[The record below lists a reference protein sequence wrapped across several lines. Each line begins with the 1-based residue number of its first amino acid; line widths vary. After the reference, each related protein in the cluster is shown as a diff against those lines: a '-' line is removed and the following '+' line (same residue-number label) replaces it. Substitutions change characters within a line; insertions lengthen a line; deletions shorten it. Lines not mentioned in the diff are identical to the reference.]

1 MSLDQKMQFISPLI
15 AGKLIQRR
23 MRFLADVVLD
33 SGETIT
39 AHVPNSGAMLGAKD
53 PGMRVWLSESDNPN
67 RKLKH
72 TLEMVEY
79 GGVLVGVNTS
89 HPNPLAERSITAGLI
104 PELAGYATL
113 KREMKYG
120 QNSRID
126 LLLTGPDRPACYV
139 EVKNVHMKR
148 TGDLAEFPD
157 SITSR
162 GAKHMDELA
171 NMVITGHRS
180 VVLFIVQRS
189 DVTRFSIA
197 RDLDPAYF
205 AALNDAVK
213 KGVQVLCYRCKMTHT
228 NIALDKQIPWEQA

>member
-23 MRFLADVVLD
+23 MRFLADVLLD
-33 SGETIT
+33 DGTQIT
-39 AHVPNSGAMLGAKD
+39 AHVPNSGAMLGVKD

-67 RKLKH
+67 RKLKY
-72 TLEMVEY
+72 TLELVECD
-79 GGVLVGVNTS
+79 GVLVGVNTS
-89 HPNPLAERSITAGLI
+89 HPNPLAERSIAAGLI
-104 PELAGYATL
+104 PELTGYATL
-113 KREMKYG
+113 KREVKYG

-126 LLLTGPDRPACYV
+126 LLLTDPARPACYV

-148 TGDLAEFPD
+148 ADDLAEFPD

-162 GAKHMDELA
+162 GAKHMAELA
-171 NMVITGHRS
+171 DMVNQGHRA
-180 VVLFIVQRS
+180 VVLFIVQRA
-189 DVTRFSIA
+189 DVAYFSIA

-213 KGVQVLCYRCKMTHT
+213 KGVQVLCYRCTMTHT
-228 NIALDKQIPWEQA
+228 KIELDTQIPWEQA